1 MWAWPKVVGWVW
13 SGREWTNL
21 LVFHSLQSVVCD
33 DVIEVVNHYVVSSDP
48 PLTPAL
54 GKSFETQISIPDEP
68 PDYDNANRVLKV
80 KREASVITHKLRVFP
95 SSSLQPD
102 IAPLPNIAGVSVETP
117 TEGQSPFLLPLPP
130 PLLYPPLL
138 LFLQPK
144 QVVCLR
150 PAQCD
155 MPGGTDTTIVMLPC
169 LSTEATGIAT
179 PITTVATPRTASM
192 PVATDQPTGTDT
204 GETSMSAA

>member
-1 MWAWPKVVGWVW
+1 M
-13 SGREWTNL
+13 
-21 LVFHSLQSVVCD
+21 
-33 DVIEVVNHYVVSSDP
+33 
-48 PLTPAL
+48 
-54 GKSFETQISIPDEP
+54 
-68 PDYDNANRVLKV
+68 
-80 KREASVITHKLRVFP
+80 ITHKLSIFP

-102 IAPLPNIAGVSVETP
+102 IAPLPNIAGVTVETP

-130 PLLYPPLL
+130 PSSSSLFLLPLPPPSSSSLFLLPLPPPSSSSLSLLPLPPPSSSSLSLLPLPPPLL

-155 MPGGTDTTIVMLPC
+155 MAGGTDTTIQMLPG